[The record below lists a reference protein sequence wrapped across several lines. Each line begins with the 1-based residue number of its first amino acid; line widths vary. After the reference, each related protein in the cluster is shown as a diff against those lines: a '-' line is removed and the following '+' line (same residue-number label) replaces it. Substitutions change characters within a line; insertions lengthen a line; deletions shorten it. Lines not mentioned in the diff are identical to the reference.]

1 MADDPLLTRLREVRA
16 RTLALGA
23 GLSDADATA
32 QSMPD
37 ASPAK
42 WHLAHTSWFFETFVL
57 GPHAPGYARF
67 DPAFDLLFNSY
78 YESLGPRTPR
88 AERGLIT
95 RPSLERVRA
104 YRGHVDAGLEAAW
117 AGLPGEARALVGLGL
132 AHEEQHQELLLTDV
146 LHLFS
151 RNPTDPAVFES
162 AVPPPPCVE
171 GRGGGAWPGAADT
184 LAGNCTPTQPS
195 PQGGGLAKW
204 TDHPGGIVRI
214 GHDGPGFAFDAE
226 GPAHE
231 VLLRPYALGDR
242 LVTNAEWDAFVA
254 DGGYTKPLLWLS
266 DGWAWVKREGIAAPL
281 HWRADGAEFTLYGRR
296 ARDAAAPVAHIS
308 FYEADAF
315 ATWAG
320 ARLPTEAEWEAAA
333 AGADPN
339 ARRADAP
346 IAPTAAPSGDGPRQ
360 MFGEVWQWTNS
371 AFLPHPGFRAA
382 AGAVGE
388 YNGKFMSGQ
397 MVLKGSSCAT
407 PPGHARASYR
417 NFFPPHARW
426 QMTGLRLARA

>member
-104 YRGHVDAGLEAAW
+104 YRRHVDAGLGAAW
-117 AGLPGEARALVGLGL
+117 AGLPGAARALVELGI

-151 RNPTDPAVFES
+151 RNPTDPAVFEG

-184 LAGNCTPTQPS
+184 LAGNCTPTQPF
-195 PQGGGLAKW
+195 PQGGGLERW
-204 TDHPGGIVRI
+204 TDYPGGIVRI

-242 LVTNAEWDAFVA
+242 LVTNAEWDAFIA

-266 DGWAWVKREGIAAPL
+266 DGWAWVKREGAVAPL
-281 HWRADGAEFTLYGRR
+281 YWRDGGHEFTLYGLR
-296 ARDAAAPVAHIS
+296 ARDPAAPVAHIS
-308 FYEADAF
+308 FYEADAY

-333 AGADPN
+333 AGADPD
-339 ARRADAP
+339 ARGADAP
-346 IAPTAAPSGDGPRQ
+346 IAPSTAPSGDGPRQ

-371 AFLPHPGFRAA
+371 AFLPHPGFRVA

-407 PPGHARASYR
+407 PLGHARASYR